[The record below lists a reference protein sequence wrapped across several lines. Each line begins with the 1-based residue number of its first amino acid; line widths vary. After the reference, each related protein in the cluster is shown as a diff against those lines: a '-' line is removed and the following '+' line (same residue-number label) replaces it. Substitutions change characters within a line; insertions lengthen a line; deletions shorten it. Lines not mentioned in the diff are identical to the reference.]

1 MRLQLR
7 FLGGTVLAGVKAS
20 QSRAE
25 PAAQPPAETSIIRPS
40 VVDRSSPDGKTEE
53 ESRPEA

>member
-1 MRLQLR
+1 MRLRLR
-7 FLGGTVLAGVKAS
+7 FLGGTVLAGVTVS

-25 PAAQPPAETSIIRPS
+25 PSVQPPAVTNIIRPP
-40 VVDRSSPDGKTEE
+40 VVDRSIPDGITEE